1 MKVNVLT
8 VDEREV
14 VRLGVGQ
21 MLLQTTSCVCVGTCT
36 TPVEALN
43 HIRDDPGA
51 ADVVLLGLQTGLNHR
66 GDLCGLLDLG
76 LRIVLFRITS
86 DPYIN
91 LNPIMKRVAGIIE
104 PTSSARDL
112 EEALVAAAFRGGS
125 QASTGASAA
134 GVRLSP
140 RQQQILLLYASGEPA
155 KRLAT
160 ITGLSLNTVR
170 DYIDR
175 IRVKY
180 ALAGRPI
187 LTRID
192 FYHRA
197 VEDGLLP
204 DSSMRTPDLSVRDIG
219 GPHREEPVF

>member
-14 VRLGVGQ
+14 VRLGMGQ
-21 MLLQTTSCVCVGTCT
+21 MLLQTTSCVGVGACT
-36 TPVEALN
+36 TPVEALT
-43 HIRDDPGA
+43 HIREAPGA
-51 ADVVLLGLQTGLNHR
+51 TDVVLLGLQTGLNHR
-66 GDLCGLLDLG
+66 GALCGLLDLG

-86 DPYIN
+86 DPYID

-112 EEALVAAAFRGGS
+112 EEVLLAAAVREAPRTAEGGS
-125 QASTGASAA
+125 AA
-134 GVRLSP
+134 DVRLSP

-204 DSSMRTPDLSVRDIG
+204 GSSMRTLDPSVREGG
-219 GPHREEPVF
+219 GPHREGSVF

>member
-86 DPYIN
+86 DPYID

-112 EEALVAAAFRGGS
+112 EEALVAARHSEEAPRHRRGPLRPGCDYPHGSSRFFFCTHRGS
-125 QASTGASAA
+125 QPRGWPQSPACHLIPCGTIST
-134 GVRLSP
+134 
-140 RQQQILLLYASGEPA
+140 ASG
-155 KRLAT
+155 
-160 ITGLSLNTVR
+160 
-170 DYIDR
+170 
-175 IRVKY
+175 
-180 ALAGRPI
+180 
-187 LTRID
+187 
-192 FYHRA
+192 
-197 VEDGLLP
+197 
-204 DSSMRTPDLSVRDIG
+204 
-219 GPHREEPVF
+219 